1 MKKAKK
7 SAFDIRYISLKEAS
21 EISDYH
27 PDYLSYLIRKGK
39 IEGKRIGRDWLTTQ
53 EALRNYLLTKKFLPI
68 KDILFSKL
76 SPKKIL
82 FLGTAAVLIGIA
94 VFLIFVPPPFLQ
106 KAPGDFTKKQLDK
119 ENIGGV
125 EVTTFTSDESG
136 EIEISVEPERAL
148 QKLEE
153 KSLWQ
158 EAQNFFSNIF

>member
-1 MKKAKK
+1 M
-7 SAFDIRYISLKEAS
+7 
-21 EISDYH
+21 
-27 PDYLSYLIRKGK
+27 
-39 IEGKRIGRDWLTTQ
+39 TTQ

-148 QKLEE
+148 QKPEE